1 MSEDEKKLEERKM
14 MNAPFIRAFEWYRT
28 KHHLTQ
34 KKMCELL
41 RCHSPLISDYKNG
54 KKLVGLD
61 MKQRIADLYNG
72 KIYMPFLD
80 GLSPYMLTD
89 NVPDDEIR
97 RVMGVEYNPDYHLQ
111 QHSEMD
117 HGSMVNAIIAG
128 RDEAREEM
136 RLRIEEMERRLE
148 SKEELIEQLH
158 KRIEEKDAII
168 IERDE
173 TIASL
178 NIERSR
184 LIAQLK
190 NNTSIDYPFPPG
202 VAELPKKKGKRV

>member
-1 MSEDEKKLEERKM
+1 MSEEEKKLEERKK

-34 KKMCELL
+34 KKMCDLL

-61 MKQRIADLYNG
+61 MKQRIADLFNG
-72 KIYMPFLD
+72 KIYMPFLN

-97 RVMGVEYNPDYHLQ
+97 RVMGVEFNPDYHLQ
-111 QHSEMD
+111 QHSQID
-117 HGSMVNAIIAG
+117 QGSMFNAIIAE
-128 RDEAREEM
+128 RDV
-136 RLRIEEMERRLE
+136 RL
-148 SKEELIEQLH
+148 KEKDDLIEQLH

-173 TIASL
+173 TISSL
-178 NIERSR
+178 RIENSR

-190 NNTSIDYPFPPG
+190 HNTSIDYPFPTG
-202 VAELPKKKGKRV
+202 VAELPRKKGKRV

>member
-1 MSEDEKKLEERKM
+1 MSEEEKKLEERKK

-34 KKMCELL
+34 KKMCDLL

-61 MKQRIADLYNG
+61 MKQRIADLFNG
-72 KIYMPFLD
+72 KIYMPFLN

-97 RVMGVEYNPDYHLQ
+97 RVMGVEFNPDYHLQ
-111 QHSEMD
+111 QHSEID
-117 HGSMVNAIIAG
+117 QGSMFNAIIAE
-128 RDEAREEM
+128 RDV
-136 RLRIEEMERRLE
+136 RL
-148 SKEELIEQLH
+148 KEKDDLIEQLH

-173 TIASL
+173 TISSL
-178 NIERSR
+178 RIENSR

-190 NNTSIDYPFPPG
+190 HNTSIDYPFPPG
-202 VAELPKKKGKRV
+202 VAELPRKKGKRV

>member
-1 MSEDEKKLEERKM
+1 MSEEEKREERKK

-34 KKMCELL
+34 KKMCEML
-41 RCHSPLISDYKNG
+41 RCYSPLISDYKNG

-61 MKQRIADLYNG
+61 MKQRISDLFKG

-89 NVPDDEIR
+89 NVPEDELR
-97 RVMGVEYNPDYHLQ
+97 RVMGVEYNQDYHLQ
-111 QHSEMD
+111 QHSEID
-117 HGSMVNAIIAG
+117 QSSMVNAIIAG

-136 RLRIEEMERRLE
+136 RLRIEELQRLLE
-148 SKEELIEQLH
+148 TKEELIEQLH
-158 KRIEEKDAII
+158 KRIEEKDATI

-190 NNTSIDYPFPPG
+190 HNTSIDYPFPPG
-202 VAELPKKKGKRV
+202 VADQEKKHKRV

>member
-1 MSEDEKKLEERKM
+1 MSEEEKKLEERKK

-34 KKMCELL
+34 KKMCDLL

-61 MKQRIADLYNG
+61 MKQRIADLFNG
-72 KIYMPFLD
+72 KIYMPFLN
-80 GLSPYMLTD
+80 GLSQYMLTD

-97 RVMGVEYNPDYHLQ
+97 RVMGVEFNPDYHLQ
-111 QHSEMD
+111 QHSEID
-117 HGSMVNAIIAG
+117 QGSMFNAIIAE
-128 RDEAREEM
+128 RDV
-136 RLRIEEMERRLE
+136 RL
-148 SKEELIEQLH
+148 KEKDDLIEQLH

-173 TIASL
+173 TISSL
-178 NIERSR
+178 RIENSR

-190 NNTSIDYPFPPG
+190 HNTSIDYPFPPG
-202 VAELPKKKGKRV
+202 VAELPRKKGKRV

>member
-1 MSEDEKKLEERKM
+1 MS
-14 MNAPFIRAFEWYRT
+14 
-28 KHHLTQ
+28 
-34 KKMCELL
+34 ELL
-41 RCHSPLISDYKNG
+41 RCNSPLISDYKNG
-54 KKLVGLD
+54 KKLVGPD
-61 MKQRIADLYNG
+61 MKQRIAELFG
-72 KIYMPFLD
+72 WKIYMPFLD
-80 GLSPYMLTD
+80 GLSPYMLTE

-97 RVMGVEYNPDYHLQ
+97 RVMGVENNPDYHLQ
-111 QHSEMD
+111 QHNEIDQS
-117 HGSMVNAIIAG
+117 SMVNAIIAG

-136 RLRIEEMERRLE
+136 RMRIEELQRRLE

>member
-1 MSEDEKKLEERKM
+1 MSEEEKKLEERKK

-34 KKMCELL
+34 KKMCDLL

-61 MKQRIADLYNG
+61 MKQRIADLFNG
-72 KIYMPFLD
+72 KIYMPFLN
-80 GLSPYMLTD
+80 GLSQYMLTD

-97 RVMGVEYNPDYHLQ
+97 RVMGVEFNPDYHLQ
-111 QHSEMD
+111 QHSQID
-117 HGSMVNAIIAG
+117 QGSMFNAIIAE
-128 RDEAREEM
+128 RDV
-136 RLRIEEMERRLE
+136 RL
-148 SKEELIEQLH
+148 KEKDDLIEQLH

-173 TIASL
+173 TISSL
-178 NIERSR
+178 RIENSR

-190 NNTSIDYPFPPG
+190 HNTSIDYPFPPG
-202 VAELPKKKGKRV
+202 VAELPRKKGKRV

>member
-1 MSEDEKKLEERKM
+1 MSEEEKREERKK

-34 KKMCELL
+34 KKMCEML
-41 RCHSPLISDYKNG
+41 RCYSPLISDYKNG

-61 MKQRIADLYNG
+61 MKQRISDLFNG

-80 GLSPYMLTD
+80 GLSPYMFTD
-89 NVPDDEIR
+89 NVPDAEIR
-97 RVMGVEYNPDYHLQ
+97 RVMGVEDNPDYHLQ
-111 QHSEMD
+111 QHREID
-117 HGSMVNAIIAG
+117 QGSMVNAIIAG

-136 RLRIEEMERRLE
+136 RLRIEELQRRLE
-148 SKEELIEQLH
+148 TKEELIEQLH
-158 KRIEEKDAII
+158 KRIEEKDATI

-190 NNTSIDYPFPPG
+190 HNTSIDYPFPPG
-202 VAELPKKKGKRV
+202 VADQEKKHKRV

>member
-1 MSEDEKKLEERKM
+1 MSEEEKKLEERKK

-34 KKMCELL
+34 KKMCDLL

-61 MKQRIADLYNG
+61 MKQRIADLFNG
-72 KIYMPFLD
+72 KIYMPFLN

-97 RVMGVEYNPDYHLQ
+97 RVMGVEFNPDYHLQ
-111 QHSEMD
+111 QHSQID
-117 HGSMVNAIIAG
+117 QGSMFNAIIAE
-128 RDEAREEM
+128 RDV
-136 RLRIEEMERRLE
+136 RL
-148 SKEELIEQLH
+148 KEKDDLIEQLH

-173 TIASL
+173 TISSL
-178 NIERSR
+178 RIENSR

-190 NNTSIDYPFPPG
+190 HNTSIDYPFPPG
-202 VAELPKKKGKRV
+202 VAELPRKKGKRV

>member
-1 MSEDEKKLEERKM
+1 MSEEDKREERKK

-34 KKMCELL
+34 KKMCEML
-41 RCHSPLISDYKNG
+41 RCYSPLISDYKNG

-61 MKQRIADLYNG
+61 MKQRISELFKG

-89 NVPDDEIR
+89 NVPEDELR

-111 QHSEMD
+111 QHSEID
-117 HGSMVNAIIAG
+117 QSSMVNAIIAG

-136 RLRIEEMERRLE
+136 RLRIEELQRRLE
-148 SKEELIEQLH
+148 TKEELIEQLH
-158 KRIEEKDAII
+158 KRIEEKDATI

-190 NNTSIDYPFPPG
+190 HNTSIDYPFPPG
-202 VAELPKKKGKRV
+202 VADQEKKHKRV

>member
-1 MSEDEKKLEERKM
+1 MSEEEKREERKK

-34 KKMCELL
+34 KKMCEML
-41 RCHSPLISDYKNG
+41 RCYSPLISDYKNG

-61 MKQRIADLYNG
+61 MKQRISDLFKG

-80 GLSPYMLTD
+80 GLSPYMFTD
-89 NVPDDEIR
+89 NVPDAEIR
-97 RVMGVEYNPDYHLQ
+97 RVMGVENNPDYHLQ
-111 QHSEMD
+111 QHSEID
-117 HGSMVNAIIAG
+117 QSSMVNAIIAG

-136 RLRIEEMERRLE
+136 RLRIEELQRRLE
-148 SKEELIEQLH
+148 TKEELIEQLH
-158 KRIEEKDAII
+158 KRIEEKDATI

-190 NNTSIDYPFPPG
+190 HNTSIDYPFPPG
-202 VAELPKKKGKRV
+202 VADQEKKHKRV

>member
-1 MSEDEKKLEERKM
+1 

-34 KKMCELL
+34 KKMCEML
-41 RCHSPLISDYKNG
+41 RCYSPLISDYKNG
-54 KKLVGLD
+54 KKLVGID
-61 MKQRIADLYNG
+61 MKQRIADLFKG

-80 GLSPYMLTD
+80 CLSPYMLTE
-89 NVPDDEIR
+89 NVPEDEIR
-97 RVMGVEYNPDYHLQ
+97 RVMGVEFNPDYHLQ
-111 QHSEMD
+111 QNSEID
-117 HGSMVNAIIAG
+117 QSSMVNAIIAG

-136 RLRIEEMERRLE
+136 RLRIEELQRRLE
-148 SKEELIEQLH
+148 SKDELIEQLH

-184 LIAQLK
+184 LIAQIK
-190 NNTSIDYPFPPG
+190 NNTSIDYPFPLG
-202 VAELPKKKGKRV
+202 VADKEKKRKRI

>member
-1 MSEDEKKLEERKM
+1 MSEEDKREERKK

-34 KKMCELL
+34 KKMCEML
-41 RCHSPLISDYKNG
+41 RCYSPLISDYKNG

-61 MKQRIADLYNG
+61 MKQRISDLFKG

-89 NVPDDEIR
+89 NVPENELR

-111 QHSEMD
+111 QHSEID
-117 HGSMVNAIIAG
+117 QSSMVNAIIAG

-136 RLRIEEMERRLE
+136 RLRIEELQRRLE
-148 SKEELIEQLH
+148 TKEELIEQLH
-158 KRIEEKDAII
+158 KRIEEKDATI

-190 NNTSIDYPFPPG
+190 HNTSIDYPFPPG
-202 VAELPKKKGKRV
+202 VADQEKKHKRV

>member
-1 MSEDEKKLEERKM
+1 MSEEEKREERKK

-34 KKMCELL
+34 KKMCEML
-41 RCHSPLISDYKNG
+41 RCYSPLISDYKNG

-61 MKQRIADLYNG
+61 MKQRISDLFKG

-80 GLSPYMLTD
+80 GLSPYMFTD
-89 NVPDDEIR
+89 NVPDAEIR

-111 QHSEMD
+111 QHSEID
-117 HGSMVNAIIAG
+117 QSSMVNAIIAG

-136 RLRIEEMERRLE
+136 RLRIEELQRRLE
-148 SKEELIEQLH
+148 TKEELIEQLH
-158 KRIEEKDAII
+158 KRIEEKDATI

-190 NNTSIDYPFPPG
+190 HNTSIDYPFPPG
-202 VAELPKKKGKRV
+202 VADQEKKHKRV

>member
-1 MSEDEKKLEERKM
+1 MSEEEKKLEERKK

-34 KKMCELL
+34 KKMCDLL

-61 MKQRIADLYNG
+61 MKQRISDLFNG
-72 KIYMPFLD
+72 KIYMPFLN

-111 QHSEMD
+111 QHSEID
-117 HGSMVNAIIAG
+117 QGSMFNAIIAE
-128 RDEAREEM
+128 RDV
-136 RLRIEEMERRLE
+136 RL
-148 SKEELIEQLH
+148 KEKDDLIEQLH

-173 TIASL
+173 TISSL
-178 NIERSR
+178 RIENSR

-190 NNTSIDYPFPPG
+190 HNTSIDYPFPPG
-202 VAELPKKKGKRV
+202 VAELPRKKGKRV